1 MDDGRP
7 VIAYVVAIVLI
18 AFIFDFSNGFHDSA
32 NSIATIVGTR
42 VLSPLAAV
50 IWAAIFNFAAAFT
63 GSLAVAK
70 AVGGGMI
77 EQSIV
82 NPNVILA
89 GLLGAIAWNL
99 ITWFFGIPSS
109 SSHALIG
116 GYAGAAMARGGA
128 AAVTWGTKWV
138 QTLSFIVV
146 SPMVGMLAGYLFMVL
161 DILDVPSTSA
171 ARVDRFFR
179 SAQLASSA
187 LLSYSHGGNDA
198 QKTMGIIVGLLVSV
212 EGLVCQPDGWLRRST
227 SPTTTPFRTG
237 WRSCAYTRDLARHA
251 VRRLADRAHDGSRIT
266 KLRPVGGFCAETG
279 GALAILI
286 ATHFGIPVST
296 THTITGAIVGV
307 GATQRLSAVRWG
319 IAGRIVW
326 AWVLTIPASGR
337 SWRRS
342 SISLLA
348 AVVKL

>member
-1 MDDGRP
+1 M
-7 VIAYVVAIVLI
+7 IAYVIAIVLI

-50 IWAAIFNFAAAFT
+50 IWAAVFNFAAAFT

-77 EQSIV
+77 QQSIV

-89 GLLGAIAWNL
+89 GLLGAIAWNV
-99 ITWFFGIPSS
+99 ITWYFGIPSS

-146 SPMVGMLAGYLFMVL
+146 SPVVGMLAGYLFMVL
-161 DILDVPSTSA
+161 IFWIFYRMSA
-171 ARVDRFFR
+171 SRVDRFFR

-198 QKTMGIIVGLLVSV
+198 QKTMGVVVGLLVSV
-212 EGLVCQPDGWLRRST
+212 KATFATQ
-227 SPTTTPFRTG
+227 TG
-237 WRSCAYTRDLARHA
+237 WMHALYLPDNNTIPHWLELCAYSAISLGTLFGGWRIVHTM
-251 VRRLADRAHDGSRIT
+251 GQRIT
-266 KLRPVGGFCAETG
+266 KLRPVSGFCAETG
-279 GALAILI
+279 GAVAILI

-307 GATQRLSAVRWG
+307 GATQRASAVRWG

-326 AWVLTIPASGR
+326 AWVLTIPASAGMAAVLYY
-337 SWRRS
+337 
-342 SISLLA
+342 LLA
-348 AVVKL
+348 SLVSI

>member
-1 MDDGRP
+1 
-7 VIAYVVAIVLI
+7 VIAYVVAIIVI
-18 AFIFDFSNGFHDSA
+18 ALIFDFSNGFHDSA

-50 IWAAIFNFAAAFT
+50 FWAAIFNFAAAFT

-89 GLLGAIAWNL
+89 GLLGAIAWNV
-99 ITWFFGIPSS
+99 ITWYVGIPSS

-116 GYAGAAMARGGA
+116 GYAGAAVARAGA
-128 AAVTWGTKWV
+128 SAITWGTKWV

-146 SPMVGMLAGYLFMVL
+146 SPLLGMLVGYIFMVL
-161 DILDVPSTSA
+161 IFWIFHRVSA
-171 ARVDRFFR
+171 SRVDRFFR

-198 QKTMGIIVGLLVSV
+198 QKTMGVVVGLLVSV
-212 EGLVCQPDGWLRRST
+212 HGTFATQTGWLHALYLPNNDIVPRWLELGAYTAISLGT
-227 SPTTTPFRTG
+227 LFGG
-237 WRSCAYTRDLARHA
+237 WRIVHTM
-251 VRRLADRAHDGSRIT
+251 GQRIT
-266 KLRPVGGFCAETG
+266 KLRPVSGFCAETG
-279 GALAILI
+279 GATAILI

-307 GATQRLSAVRWG
+307 GATQRASAVRWG

-326 AWVLTIPASGR
+326 AWVLTIPASAGMAAV
-337 SWRRS
+337 
-342 SISLLA
+342 LYLA
-348 AVVKL
+348 LAQVVKL

>member
-1 MDDGRP
+1 M
-7 VIAYVVAIVLI
+7 IAYVLAIILI

-50 IWAAIFNFAAAFT
+50 VWAAVFNFMAAFT

-77 EQSIV
+77 QQNIV

-89 GLLGAIAWNL
+89 GLLGAIAWNV
-99 ITWFFGIPSS
+99 ITWYFGIPSS

-116 GYAGAAMARGGA
+116 GYAGAAVARGGA
-128 AAVTWGTKWV
+128 AAITWGTKWV

-146 SPMVGMLAGYLFMVL
+146 SPLVGMLAGYMFMVL
-161 DILDVPSTSA
+161 IFWLFYRVSA
-171 ARVDRFFR
+171 SRVDRFFR

-198 QKTMGIIVGLLVSV
+198 QKTMGVVVGLLVSV
-212 EGLVCQPDGWLRRST
+212 HGTFAVQTGWLHALYLPNNDTIPR
-227 SPTTTPFRTG
+227 
-237 WRSCAYTRDLARHA
+237 WLELCAYTAISMGTLFGGWRI
-251 VRRLADRAHDGSRIT
+251 VNTMGQRIT
-266 KLRPVGGFCAETG
+266 KLRPVSGFCAETG
-279 GALAILI
+279 GAVAILI

-307 GATQRLSAVRWG
+307 GATQRASAVRWG

-326 AWVLTIPASGR
+326 AWVLTIPASAGM
-337 SWRRS
+337 
-342 SISLLA
+342 A
-348 AVVKL
+348 AVLYWALARVIAL

>member
-1 MDDGRP
+1 M
-7 VIAYVVAIVLI
+7 IAYVLAIVLI
-18 AFIFDFSNGFHDSA
+18 AFLFDFSNGFHDSA

-50 IWAAIFNFAAAFT
+50 LWAATFNFAAAFT

-70 AVGGGMI
+70 AIGGGMI

-89 GLLGAIAWNL
+89 ALLGAIVWNI
-99 ITWFFGIPSS
+99 ITWYFGIPSS

-128 AAVTWGTKWV
+128 AAITWGPKWV
-138 QTLSFIVV
+138 QTLSFIVI
-146 SPMVGMLAGYLFMVL
+146 SPVVGLLAGYLLMVL
-161 DILDVPSTSA
+161 VFWLFHRTSA

-179 SAQLASSA
+179 PAQLASSA

-198 QKTMGIIVGLLVSV
+198 QKTMGVIVGLLVSV
-212 EGLVCQPDGWLRRST
+212 NGHFASQTGWLHHLYLANNNTIPHWIELCAYSAISLGT
-227 SPTTTPFRTG
+227 LFGG
-237 WRSCAYTRDLARHA
+237 WRIVHTM
-251 VRRLADRAHDGSRIT
+251 GSRIT

-279 GALAILI
+279 GAAAILL

-296 THTITGAIVGV
+296 THTITGSIVGV
-307 GATQRLSAVRWG
+307 GATQRASAVRWG
-319 IAGRIVW
+319 VAGRIVW
-326 AWVLTIPASGR
+326 AWILTIPATALIGSV
-337 SWRRS
+337 SYY
-342 SISLLA
+342 ILA

>member
-1 MDDGRP
+1 M
-7 VIAYVVAIVLI
+7 IAYVVAIILI

-50 IWAAIFNFAAAFT
+50 VWAAIFNFAAAFT
-63 GSLAVAK
+63 GTLAVAK

-89 GLLGAIAWNL
+89 ALLGAIAWNI

-116 GYAGAAMARGGA
+116 GYAGAAVARGGA
-128 AAVTWGTKWV
+128 AAITWGTKWV

-146 SPMVGMLAGYLFMVL
+146 SPLVGMFAGYIFMVL
-161 DILDVPSTSA
+161 IFWIFHKFSA
-171 ARVDRFFR
+171 SRVDRFFR

-198 QKTMGIIVGLLVSV
+198 QKTMGVVVGLLVSV
-212 EGLVCQPDGWLRRST
+212 HGSFAAQTGWLHALYLPNNDTIPRWLELGAYTAISLGT
-227 SPTTTPFRTG
+227 LFGG
-237 WRSCAYTRDLARHA
+237 WRIVHTM
-251 VRRLADRAHDGSRIT
+251 GQRIT
-266 KLRPVGGFCAETG
+266 KLRPVSGFCAETG
-279 GALAILI
+279 GAVAILI

-307 GATQRLSAVRWG
+307 GATQRASAVRWG

-326 AWVLTIPASGR
+326 AWVLTIPASAGMAAVLYM
-337 SWRRS
+337 
-342 SISLLA
+342 LLA
-348 AVVKL
+348 RVVTL